1 MIKRGSRGERVRS
14 FQQFLIDRGYLD
26 DVADGVAGP
35 LTEDAIRALQRDYF
49 VDGIAGEKTL
59 AKARGRGWVESTATT
74 TTAIFDDELVRTA
87 GNAGIPPRVLFA
99 VRKTESSG
107 KYDAVRF
114 EPHLFLRKR
123 PDLVGTVPF
132 TPGPKNFSV
141 TRSETDIDAL
151 MFAFSLDK
159 DAAVRSSSF
168 GAYQVLGGFLIAAYG
183 NVSDAMRNF
192 SNSPREASEKTLVAW
207 FKANPSAVKAANKLD
222 FTALAKR
229 YNGRGNYKAYAAMIK
244 KHYDAE
250 TG

>member
-49 VDGIAGEKTL
+49 VDGIAGDQTL
-59 AKARGRGWVESTATT
+59 SKARDRGWVEPTAG
-74 TTAIFDDELVRTA
+74 AFDDELVQTA
-87 GNAGIPPRVLFA
+87 RDAGIPPRVLFA

-183 NVSDAMRNF
+183 
-192 SNSPREASEKTLVAW
+192 SPQEAWEKFRSEPRRASELTLVAW
-207 FKANPSAVKAANKLD
+207 FKSNSAATKAANELD
-222 FTALAKR
+222 FTELAKR
-229 YNGRGNYKAYAAMIK
+229 YNGRGNYRAYAAKIK
-244 KHYDAE
+244 KHYDEAMV
-250 TG
+250 